1 MNWNFT
7 EAAFDI
13 EYKNPNW
20 VVTIKI
26 GDSDFSYSGP
36 DPRDAIE
43 GATDKAKEHY
53 KRILKT
59 QHQKALTEY
68 IAKVQLIEQKE
79 IDLKQIDYIASEL
92 LASFDT
98 VEDLD

>member
-1 MNWNFT
+1 MDWNFS

-13 EYKNPNW
+13 EYSSPNW
-20 VVTIKI
+20 NVEIKI
-26 GDSDFSYSGP
+26 GDTSFRHSGV
-36 DPRDAIE
+36 DPKDAIE
-43 GATDKAKEHY
+43 GVRDRAKEY
-53 KRILKT
+53 FKRILKT

-92 LASFDT
+92 LASFDE